1 MIKSE
6 IKREESQV
14 GLNSP
19 EREQIRVKLKL
30 YHGSTVAVRK
40 PSLRPGRPNAD
51 FGKGFYTTSNY
62 EQAVRWAHIKKERED
77 AERAVVSVYEFDETQ
92 LDHSG
97 WNIRR
102 FTGADEPWLLFVAD
116 CRKAASKREQ
126 RELAHFAEREQ
137 ARPKVKSRPHN
148 YDIVQG
154 PVANDKVFTTVNLF
168 ESGVLS
174 AEAAILQL
182 KAYKTYDQ
190 LSFHTDQVIR
200 ALRFVQ
206 SIEV

>member
-1 MIKSE
+1 MI
-6 IKREESQV
+6 
-14 GLNSP
+14 
-19 EREQIRVKLKL
+19 KL

-51 FGKGFYTTSNY
+51 FGKGFYTTSVK
-62 EQAVRWAHIKKERED
+62 EQAVRWAHIRQERES
-77 AERAVVSVYEFDETQ
+77 APRAVVSVYEFDESL
-92 LDHSG
+92 LDNAD

-102 FTGADEPWLLFVAD
+102 FTGADEPWLLFVTD
-116 CRKAASKREQ
+116 CR
-126 RELAHFAEREQ
+126 
-137 ARPKVKSRPHN
+137 KSRPHA

-190 LSFHTDQVIR
+190 LSFHTPR
-200 ALRFVQ
+200 AIGTLKFVE
-206 SIEV
+206 SFEV

>member
-1 MIKSE
+1 MI
-6 IKREESQV
+6 R
-14 GLNSP
+14 
-19 EREQIRVKLKL
+19 L

-62 EQAVRWAHIKKERED
+62 EQAVRWAHIKQERE
-77 AERAVVSVYEFDETQ
+77 ETQRAVVSVYELDET
-92 LDHSG
+92 LLNSTDLK
-97 WNIRR
+97 IRR
-102 FTGADEPWLLFVAD
+102 FTGADEPWLYFVTD
-116 CRKAASKREQ
+116 CRKS
-126 RELAHFAEREQ
+126 HG
-137 ARPKVKSRPHN
+137 HD
-148 YDIVQG
+148 YDLVQG

-190 LSFHTDQVIR
+190 LSFHTERVIK
-200 ALRFVQ
+200 ALKFVE

>member
-1 MIKSE
+1 MI
-6 IKREESQV
+6 
-14 GLNSP
+14 
-19 EREQIRVKLKL
+19 KL

-51 FGKGFYTTSNY
+51 FGKGFYTTSNI
-62 EQAVRWAHIKKERED
+62 EQAERWAHIKQEREKS
-77 AERAVVSVYEFDETQ
+77 ERAIVSIYEFDESLFENQ
-92 LDHSG
+92 DL
-97 WNIRR
+97 NIRQ
-102 FTGADEPWLLFVAD
+102 FMGADEAWLYFVTD
-116 CRKAASKREQ
+116 CR
-126 RELAHFAEREQ
+126 
-137 ARPKVKSRPHN
+137 KSRPHE
-148 YDIVQG
+148 YDLVQG

-190 LSFHTDQVIR
+190 LSFHTNRVIKT
-200 ALRFVQ
+200 LNFVK

>member
-1 MIKSE
+1 MI
-6 IKREESQV
+6 R
-14 GLNSP
+14 
-19 EREQIRVKLKL
+19 L

-62 EQAVRWAHIKKERED
+62 DQAERWAHIKQERE
-77 AERAVVSVYEFDETQ
+77 ESSRAVVSVFEFDETL
-92 LDHSG
+92 LDNADL
-97 WNIRR
+97 NIRK
-102 FTGADEPWLLFVAD
+102 FNGADEAWLYFVAD
-116 CRKAASKREQ
+116 CRK
-126 RELAHFAEREQ
+126 
-137 ARPKVKSRPHN
+137 SRPHE
-148 YDIVQG
+148 YDLVQG

-190 LSFHTDQVIR
+190 LSFHTERVIK
-200 ALRFVQ
+200 ALTFV
-206 SIEV
+206 EFKDV

>member
-1 MIKSE
+1 MI
-6 IKREESQV
+6 R
-14 GLNSP
+14 
-19 EREQIRVKLKL
+19 L

-51 FGKGFYTTSNY
+51 FGKGFYTTSVK
-62 EQAVRWAHIKKERED
+62 EQAVRWAHIRQERED
-77 AERAVVSVYEFDETQ
+77 APRAVVSVYEFDESL
-92 LDHSG
+92 LDNAD

-102 FTGADEPWLLFVAD
+102 FTGADEPWLLFVTD
-116 CRKAASKREQ
+116 CR
-126 RELAHFAEREQ
+126 
-137 ARPKVKSRPHN
+137 KSRPHA
-148 YDIVQG
+148 YDLVQG

-190 LSFHTDQVIR
+190 LSFHTPRVIGT
-200 ALRFVQ
+200 LKFVK
-206 SIEV
+206 SFEV

>member
-1 MIKSE
+1 MI
-6 IKREESQV
+6 R
-14 GLNSP
+14 
-19 EREQIRVKLKL
+19 L

-62 EQAVRWAHIKKERED
+62 DQAERWAHIKQERE
-77 AERAVVSVYEFDETQ
+77 ESSRAVVSVFEFDETL
-92 LDHSG
+92 LDNADL
-97 WNIRR
+97 NIRK
-102 FTGADEPWLLFVAD
+102 FNGADEAWLYFVAD
-116 CRKAASKREQ
+116 CRK
-126 RELAHFAEREQ
+126 
-137 ARPKVKSRPHN
+137 SRPHE
-148 YDIVQG
+148 YDLVQG

-190 LSFHTDQVIR
+190 LSFHTDIVIK
-200 ALRFVQ
+200 ALTFVEFK
-206 SIEV
+206 EV